1 MGEALNGLKRT
12 MMCGEPREINVGE
25 KITLM
30 GWVQRNRKLGG
41 LQFIDLRDRTGIMQ
55 IVFGEEIN
63 AESFEKAK
71 AVRPEYCIAVTGEV
85 VLREAPNTAMETGM
99 VELKCESIKVLSE
112 SETPPIYIKEGLD
125 AAENIR
131 LKYRYL
137 DLRRPDMQKIFMIRN
152 RATKAVRD
160 YLDNNGFL
168 EVETPILNKSTPEGA
183 RDYLVPSRN
192 YPGMFYALP
201 QSPQIFKQLL
211 MVSGFDKY
219 YQVAKCFRDE
229 DLRANRQPEFTQIDL
244 EMSFVEQDD
253 VMALNEGLIAHVFKE
268 VLGHEV
274 KLPIKRMPF
283 KEAMEKYGSDKPDL
297 RFGMEITDITDC
309 VKGMDFV
316 VFKSALEMGGS
327 VRALCLKGG
336 ADLGRKPL
344 DKLVDFVKGYKAKGL
359 AWIQLKE
366 DGIKSSIAKFLADDV
381 TENII
386 KTMGAEIGDAILIVA
401 DKNSVVFQSLGALR
415 LELAK
420 QFDLI
425 KDKEE
430 FNFTWITEF
439 PLFEYNEEENR
450 YHAAHHPFTAPMDED
465 LDMIE
470 TNPGA
475 VRSKAYDLVLNGEEL
490 GGGSIR
496 IHDSEL
502 QTRMFKALGFTEES
516 AYERFGFLIDA
527 FKFGPPPMDE
537 DLDMIET
544 NPGAVRSKAYD
555 LVLNGEELGGGSI
568 RIHDSELQTRMFKAL
583 GFTEES
589 AYERFGFLIDAFKFG
604 PPPHGGLAFG
614 LDRMIMFLA
623 GTENIKDVIAFPKNQ
638 NAYCY
643 LSEAPNVVDQK
654 QIDELGLII
663 KSTDK
668 E

>member
-1 MGEALNGLKRT
+1 MGEALKGLKRT
-12 MMCGEPREINVGE
+12 MMCGEPRETNLGE

-71 AVRPEYCIAVTGEV
+71 SVRPEYCIAVTGEV
-85 VLREAPNTAMETGM
+85 VQREAPNTSMETGM
-99 VELKCESIKVLSE
+99 VELKCESIKILSE
-112 SETPPIYIKEGLD
+112 SDTPPIYIKEELD

-152 RATKAVRD
+152 RASKAVRD

-168 EVETPILNKSTPEGA
+168 EIETPMLTKSTPEGA

-219 YQVAKCFRDE
+219 YQIVKCFRDE

-253 VMALNEGLIAHVFKE
+253 VMALNEGLVAHVFKE
-268 VLGHEV
+268 VLGHEI
-274 KLPIKRMPF
+274 KLPIRRMPF
-283 KEAMEKYGSDKPDL
+283 KEAMEKYGTDKPDL
-297 RFGMEITDITDC
+297 RFAMEITDLSE
-309 VKGMDFV
+309 V
-316 VFKSALEMGGS
+316 VGTVEFKVFSDALSNGGS

-336 ADLGRKPL
+336 ASMGRKDIDRL
-344 DKLVDFVKGYKAKGL
+344 GDFVKGYKAKGL
-359 AWIQLKE
+359 AWIALK
-366 DGIKSSIAKFLADDV
+366 DGEVKSPIAKFLK
-381 TENII
+381 EEEMSSII
-386 KTMGAEIGDAILIVA
+386 EKMAAEDGDIILIVA

-420 QFDLI
+420 KFDLI
-425 KDKEE
+425 KDKSE
-430 FNFTWITEF
+430 FNFCWITEF
-439 PLFEYNEEENR
+439 PLFEYDEEEDR
-450 YHAAHHPFTAPMDED
+450 YHAAHHPFTSPMDED
-465 LDMIE
+465 LDLLE

-496 IHDSEL
+496 IHDS
-502 QTRMFKALGFTEES
+502 K
-516 AYERFGFLIDA
+516 
-527 FKFGPPPMDE
+527 
-537 DLDMIET
+537 
-544 NPGAVRSKAYD
+544 
-555 LVLNGEELGGGSI
+555 
-568 RIHDSELQTRMFKAL
+568 LQTRMFKAL

-623 GTENIKDVIAFPKNQ
+623 GTDNIKDVIAFPKNQ

-643 LSEAPNVVDQK
+643 LSEAPNVADEK
-654 QIDELGLII
+654 QIEELGLVIN
-663 KSTDK
+663 KK
-668 E
+668 ES

>member
-1 MGEALNGLKRT
+1 MGEALNGLKRSI
-12 MMCGEPREINVGE
+12 MCGEVRESNVSQ

-63 AESFEKAK
+63 AEAFEKAK
-71 AVRPEYCIAVTGEV
+71 DIRPEYCIAVTGEV
-85 VLREAPNTAMETGM
+85 VLREAPNHNMPTGL
-99 VELKCESIKVLSE
+99 VELKCESLKVLSE

-137 DLRRPDMQKIFMIRN
+137 DLRRPDMQRIFMIRSKVS
-152 RATKAVRD
+152 KAVRD
-160 YLDNNGFL
+160 YLDANNFL
-168 EVETPILNKSTPEGA
+168 EVETPILTKSTPEGA

-211 MVSGFDKY
+211 MVSGFDRY
-219 YQVAKCFRDE
+219 YQIAKCFRDE

-244 EMSFVEQDD
+244 EMSFVEEED
-253 VMALNEGLIAHVFKE
+253 VIKMNEGLVAHVFKE
-268 VLGHEV
+268 VAGIDV
-274 KLPIKRMPF
+274 KLPIKRMTF

-297 RFGMEITDITDC
+297 RFGMEITNITED
-309 VKGMDFV
+309 VKDMDFV
-316 VFKSALEMGGS
+316 VFKSAIEAGGS

-336 ADLGRKPL
+336 ASLGRKPI
-344 DKLVDFVKGYKAKGL
+344 DKLGEFVKTYKAKGL
-359 AWIQLKE
+359 AWIQIKE
-366 DGIKSSIAKFLADDV
+366 DGVKSSIAKFLTDDV
-381 TENII
+381 TNSIV
-386 KTMGAEIGDAILIVA
+386 KTMNAEVGDAIFIVA

-425 KDKEE
+425 KDKNE

-439 PLFEYNEEENR
+439 PLFEYSEEDGR
-450 YHAAHHPFTAPMDED
+450 YYVAHHPFTSPMDED
-465 LDMIE
+465 IDMIE
-470 TNPGA
+470 SNPGE

-496 IHDSEL
+496 IHDSNL
-502 QTRMFKALGFTEES
+502 QQRMFKALGFTEES
-516 AYERFGFLIDA
+516 A
-527 FKFGPPPMDE
+527 
-537 DLDMIET
+537 
-544 NPGAVRSKAYD
+544 
-555 LVLNGEELGGGSI
+555 
-568 RIHDSELQTRMFKAL
+568 Q
-583 GFTEES
+583 
-589 AYERFGFLIDAFKFG
+589 ERFGFLIDAFKFG

-643 LSEAPNVVDQK
+643 LSEAPNIVDEK
-654 QIDELGLII
+654 QLDDLGIVI
-663 KSTDK
+663 NKI
-668 E
+668 EE

>member
-1 MGEALNGLKRT
+1 MGEAINGLKRT
-12 MMCGEPREINVGE
+12 MMCGEVREANVGQR
-25 KITLM
+25 ITLM

-41 LQFIDLRDRTGIMQ
+41 LQFIDLRDRAGIMQ

-63 AESFEKAK
+63 KEAFEKAK

-85 VLREAPNTAMETGM
+85 VLREAPNTNMETGL
-99 VELKCESIKVLSE
+99 VELKCESIKIFSE
-112 SETPPIYIKEGLD
+112 SETPPIYIKEDLD
-125 AAENIR
+125 AAESIR

-137 DLRRPDMQKIFMIRN
+137 DLRRPDMQRIFMIRN
-152 RATKAVRD
+152 RVSKSVRD
-160 YLDNNGFL
+160 YLDNNAFL
-168 EVETPILNKSTPEGA
+168 EIETPILTKSTPEGA

-211 MVSGFDKY
+211 MVSGFDRY
-219 YQVAKCFRDE
+219 YQIVKCFRDE

-253 VMALNEGLIAHVFKE
+253 VMAMNEGLIAHVFKE
-268 VLGHEV
+268 VAGV
-274 KLPIKRMPF
+274 DIKLPIKRLKF
-283 KEAMEKYGSDKPDL
+283 KDAMEKYGSDKPDV
-297 RFGMEITDITDC
+297 RFGMEITDLTEA

-316 VFKSALEMGGS
+316 VFNQAIENGGS

-336 ADLGRKPL
+336 ADIGRKPI
-344 DKLVDFVKGYKAKGL
+344 DKLGEFVKTYKAKGL
-359 AWIQLKE
+359 AWIQIKE
-366 DGIKSSIAKFLADDV
+366 DGIKSSIAKFLTDEV

-386 KTMGAEIGDAILIVA
+386 KTMGAEVGDAIFIVA

-425 KDKEE
+425 KDKNE

-439 PLFEYNEEENR
+439 PLLEYDEEEER
-450 YHAAHHPFTAPMDED
+450 YSAAHHPFTAPMDED
-465 LDMIE
+465 LDMLE

-475 VRSKAYDLVLNGEEL
+475 VRAKAYDLVLNGEEL

-496 IHDSEL
+496 IHDSKL

-516 AYERFGFLIDA
+516 A
-527 FKFGPPPMDE
+527 
-537 DLDMIET
+537 
-544 NPGAVRSKAYD
+544 
-555 LVLNGEELGGGSI
+555 
-568 RIHDSELQTRMFKAL
+568 H
-583 GFTEES
+583 
-589 AYERFGFLIDAFKFG
+589 ERFGFLIDAFKFG

-643 LSEAPNVVDQK
+643 LSEAPNIADAK
-654 QIDELGLII
+654 QLGELGIELA
-663 KSTDK
+663 KK
-668 E
+668 ED